1 MINVGH
7 EGGSVDPKKRIIPI
21 APGDTFT
28 QSYSHDSLGE
38 VRNIWIA
45 AIEGDTESW
54 KRILCEGDGDVAMTD
69 RANNFQTKDNFIG
82 LNTDT
87 KRKRIMGAR
96 INNAWGSVYNGV
108 APTMFGEI
116 VACEEYEI
124 PGDPTSPE
132 VIRIHMAVGTE
143 RKSWVELGFR
153 RKSEL
158 SMIDDGTNN

>member
-1 MINVGH
+1 M
-7 EGGSVDPKKRIIPI
+7 

-28 QSYSHDSLGE
+28 QSYSHPSLGE
-38 VRNIWIA
+38 TRNIWIA

-69 RANNFQTKDNFIG
+69 RANHFQSKDNFIG

-96 INNAWGSVYNGV
+96 INNTPGTVYNGV
-108 APTMFGEI
+108 SPTMFGE
-116 VACEEYEI
+116 VVTCEEW
-124 PGDPTSPE
+124 DPTDPSN
-132 VIRIHMAVGTE
+132 VDKIMVRAYLAVGTE
-143 RKSWVELGFR
+143 RKSWLMIGERL
-153 RKSEL
+153 KSEL